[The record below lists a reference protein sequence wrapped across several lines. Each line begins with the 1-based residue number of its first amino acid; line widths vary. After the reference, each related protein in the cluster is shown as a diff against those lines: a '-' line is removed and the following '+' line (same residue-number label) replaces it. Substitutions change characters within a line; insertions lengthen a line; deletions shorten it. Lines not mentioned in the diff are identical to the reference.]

1 MTAGHGAGHHAGQ
14 IMAAIHV
21 IRGCGGR
28 FVVMMLRDGALVRSA
43 AGGLVG
49 GPSGAGE
56 GGVEQDDD
64 EQTKDRAC

>member
-1 MTAGHGAGHHAGQ
+1 MTAGHGAGHHAGH

-28 FVVMMLRDGALVRSA
+28 LVRMMLGNRTLIRST
-43 AGGLVG
+43 AGGLQG

-56 GGVEQDDD
+56 RRIEQDDD
-64 EQTKDRAC
+64 EQTEDRAY